1 MQRIISK
8 LNNSVEEK
16 HKDDETFGGKFTVII
31 DSAPSTTA
39 AAAAAADSQTM
50 VGLCARG
57 REPDWL
63 QGGRRDPL
71 VSAPHPPGSQALRLL
86 SRLGCHVFY
95 TFISAFECS
104 DPLKAYLVV
113 G

>member
-39 AAAAAADSQTM
+39 AAAAADPQTM

>member
-8 LNNSVEEK
+8 LNNSVEEA
-16 HKDDETFGGKFTVII
+16 HKEDGTFGGKFTVFI

-39 AAAAAADSQTM
+39 AAAAADPQAV